1 MQNTAGDQIL
11 IGRLISPTANHLFC
25 HDGKLK
31 HFYKL
36 IHLCNSRFFL
46 SSLTRTATKKT
57 IKLSDLLLVEQCK
70 QNNRKAQMALY
81 RQYCEGMFVIANRY
95 MKDTAAVEDAMQD
108 AFIKAFSKIHQYKG
122 DVTFGAWLKRI
133 VINTCLDQ
141 IKARKVDLYA
151 INEEVLA
158 QADEDDWQVD
168 DETSV
173 EEIMQAIDELPQQY
187 KVVVKMFLLEG
198 YDHAEISDVL
208 GISESASR
216 TNLYRGKQKLQ
227 QTLNHLRYG
236 TGY

>member
-1 MQNTAGDQIL
+1 M
-11 IGRLISPTANHLFC
+11 
-25 HDGKLK
+25 
-31 HFYKL
+31 
-36 IHLCNSRFFL
+36 
-46 SSLTRTATKKT
+46 SSLYRTATKKT

-95 MKDTAAVEDAMQD
+95 MKDTAAAEDAMQD

-141 IKARKVDLYA
+141 IKARKVDMYA